1 MSFFNILPIEI
12 YITNKPIMK
21 NKIILTIF
29 GLLFFA
35 CAPKVVAPVI
45 AEAKKETPVETSQV
59 VNEVKNETVAQ
70 MPLPMVMTKELA
82 EGKSMYEFNCG
93 RCHQLYEP
101 TSVPK
106 ERWQSILNRMQP
118 KAKISDQETASIYN
132 YLISS

>member
-1 MSFFNILPIEI
+1 
-12 YITNKPIMK
+12 MK

-35 CAPKVVAPVI
+35 CAPKVVAPIIV
-45 AEAKKETPVETSQV
+45 EAKKETPVETSKEI
-59 VNEVKNETVAQ
+59 NEVKNETATQ
-70 MPLPMVMTKELA
+70 MPIIMSKELA

-106 ERWQSILNRMQP
+106 NRWKTILSKMQP
-118 KAKISDQETASIYN
+118 KAKITDQETASIYN
-132 YLISS
+132 YLISN